1 VTAVR
6 RRRGFWSDLVA
17 SLWVLAPLLTFGV
30 FSGGALLYAGVRAE
44 VRRWQVWG
52 VVYGAVG
59 IVATVLWTQD
69 ANVGDIDTLLGSFGL
84 AIAFF
89 LIFVVAVHA
98 LAIRSDDLDRISEPR
113 APALRRRTTGR
124 EHAERVL
131 AEREEAL
138 EIVGDDPVRARDLGI
153 GRPEV
158 RGGYHGHL
166 VDLDHA
172 SAKSVAGLPRMDAF
186 TAKRLVEVRDEV
198 GGFASLEDAAHLLD
212 IPAATVERLR
222 GLAVCLPY

>member
-1 VTAVR
+1 MTTAP
-6 RRRGFWSDLVA
+6 RRRGFWPDLFA
-17 SLWVLAPLLTFGV
+17 SLWVLVPLLTFGV
-30 FSGGALLYAGVRAE
+30 FSGGALLYAGVRAK

-59 IVATVLWTQD
+59 IVATILWKQD
-69 ANVGDIDTLLGSFGL
+69 ANVGEIDTSLGTFGL
-84 AIAFF
+84 AVAFF
-89 LIFVVAVHA
+89 LIFAVTVHA
-98 LAIRSDDLDRISEPR
+98 LAIRSDFLDRISGPR
-113 APALRRRTTGR
+113 GAKRLTER

-138 EIVGDDPVRARDLGI
+138 AIVRDDPVRARELGI

-166 VDLDHA
+166 VDLNHA
-172 SAKSVAGLPRMDAF
+172 SAKAVAGLPRISPS
-186 TAKRLVEVRDEV
+186 TAERLVALRDEV

-212 IPAATVERLR
+212 IPPATVERLR

>member
-1 VTAVR
+1 LSTAR
-6 RRRGFWSDLVA
+6 RRRGFWRDLVA
-17 SLWVLAPLLTFGV
+17 SLWVLVPLLTFGV
-30 FSGGALLYAGVRAE
+30 FSGGALLYAGVRAK

-69 ANVGDIDTLLGSFGL
+69 ANVGDIDTSLGSFGL
-84 AIAFF
+84 AVAFF
-89 LIFVVAVHA
+89 LIFVTTVHS
-98 LAIRSDDLDRISEPR
+98 LAIRADFLDRISEPR
-113 APALRRRTTGR
+113 GPALRERPSER

-131 AEREEAL
+131 AERAEAL
-138 EIVGDDPVRARDLGI
+138 EIVREDPVKARELGI

-166 VDLDHA
+166 VDLNHA
-172 SAKSVAGLPRMDAF
+172 SAGAVADLPRMDEA
-186 TAKRLVEVRDEV
+186 TAKRLVALRDEV

-212 IPAATVERLR
+212 IPPATVERLR